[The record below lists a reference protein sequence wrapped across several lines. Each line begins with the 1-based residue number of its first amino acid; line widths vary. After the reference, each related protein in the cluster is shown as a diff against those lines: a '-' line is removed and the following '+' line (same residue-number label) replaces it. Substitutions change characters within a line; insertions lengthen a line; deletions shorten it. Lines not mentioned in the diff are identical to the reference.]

1 MTLVSKLSLAS
12 TLAMNLKEIK
22 EKYKGGLEGRK
33 GGDDVIIISKEGNFK
48 EVKDYKVKR

>member
-22 EKYKGGLEGRK
+22 KYKGGLEDRK

-48 EVKDYKVKR
+48 EVKDYKMKR